1 MKVLIDICHPAHF
14 HFFRNPIRM
23 LEKHGHEVLITS
35 RDKEVTI
42 KLLDGSGLKHIP
54 LSAASQ
60 GSKVGLLGEL
70 FSRNRALYK
79 VVRDFEPDVMAAIG
93 GIFIAQVGVL
103 TRVPSVVFYDTENA
117 KLQNLLTYPF
127 ASVVSVPECYESW
140 VPKYVDRYRG
150 YHELAY
156 LHPKYFEPDREVAIA
171 SGLAPDGDSYLVRV
185 VSWNANHDI
194 GENGWTEGVLRDVI
208 RHLEHFGTVIVS
220 SESPLPEDLRKYQF
234 AGRPED
240 LHHLMAFC
248 RLYVGESATM
258 ASESVVLGV
267 PAIYAAETGRGYCNE
282 QEARYQFLY
291 NVRDISSASIIGAIN
306 RLRDIPA
313 RELADRKHALLA
325 DMVDVSEHVVSII
338 VRAGTDSTLLRR
350 ELKLNERR

>member
-1 MKVLIDICHPAHF
+1 M
-14 HFFRNPIRM
+14 
-23 LEKHGHEVLITS
+23 
-35 RDKEVTI
+35 
-42 KLLDGSGLKHIP
+42 
-54 LSAASQ
+54 
-60 GSKVGLLGEL
+60 GLLGEL

-79 VVRDFEPDVMAAIG
+79 VVRDFRPDVMAAIG

-117 KLQNLLTYPF
+117 RLQNLLTYPF
-127 ASVVSVPECYESW
+127 ASVVSVPKCYESW

-171 SGLAPDGDSYLVRV
+171 SGLASTGDSYLVRV

-194 GENGWTEGVLRDVI
+194 GENGWTEDVLRDVI
-208 RHLEHFGTVIVS
+208 RHLEHFGKVIVS
-220 SESPLPEDLRKYQF
+220 SESPLPADLREYEY
-234 AGRPED
+234 AGRPEN

-291 NVRDISSASIIGAIN
+291 NVRDISSASIIDAIN
-306 RLRDIPA
+306 RLLDIPGQVL
-313 RELADRKHALLA
+313 EDRKRALLE
-325 DMVDVSEHVVSII
+325 DMVDVSEHATDLI
-338 VRAGTDSTLLRR
+338 VRAGTDSASLRK
-350 ELKLNERR
+350 ELKLHDRR